1 MTKEE
6 FLKLYIE
13 HSEASEIQE
22 NVIVGSEEGEL
33 VQVLLKSDDKLF
45 QANCDKSFKDG
56 TDNPNNY
63 SITNNPV
70 EVVKNIMM
78 LPVYTSKKSESKY
91 SNYVAL
97 VNNGETVVG
106 VFPSEELAGKWIF
119 DNVLKAKFKI
129 TEKDLEAD
137 ADEGDDVTP
146 ENAWEF
152 YDDCGAS
159 VREIEIV

>member
-6 FLKLYIE
+6 FLTLYIE
-13 HSEASEIQE
+13 HSEASEILE
-22 NVIVGSEEGEL
+22 NVIVSSEEGEL
-33 VQVLLKSDDKLF
+33 VQVLLKSDGKLF

-63 SITNNPV
+63 SVTSNPV
-70 EVVKNIMM
+70 EVVKNLMV
-78 LPVYTSKKSESKY
+78 LPVYNSKQSNH

-97 VNNGETVVG
+97 VNDGETVVG
-106 VFPSEELAGKWIF
+106 VFPSEESAGKWIF
-119 DNVLKAKFKI
+119 DNVLKTKFKI

-159 VREIEIV
+159 VREIEVV

>member
-22 NVIVGSEEGEL
+22 NVIVSSEKGEL
-33 VQVLLKSDDKLF
+33 AQVLLKSDGKLF

-63 SITNNPV
+63 SVTSNPV
-70 EVVKNIMM
+70 EVVKNLLV
-78 LPVYTSKKSESKY
+78 LPVYNSKQSNH

-97 VNNGETVVG
+97 VNDGETVVG
-106 VFPSEELAGKWIF
+106 VFLSEESAGKWLF
-119 DNVLKAKFKI
+119 DNVLKAKFNI
-129 TEKDLEAD
+129 TEKDLEVD
-137 ADEGDDVTP
+137 ADEGDEVTP

-152 YDDCGAS
+152 YDDCGVS
-159 VREIEIV
+159 VREIKVV

>member
-6 FLKLYIE
+6 FLTLYIE

-33 VQVLLKSDDKLF
+33 VQVVLKSDGKLF

-63 SITNNPV
+63 SITDNPV
-70 EVVKNIMM
+70 EVVKNLI
-78 LPVYTSKKSESKY
+78 VISGYTSKKSNH

-97 VNNGETVVG
+97 VNDGETVVG

-159 VREIEIV
+159 VREIKVV

>member
-6 FLKLYIE
+6 FLQLYIE
-13 HSEASEIQE
+13 HSEANVEQE
-22 NVIVGSEEGEL
+22 VWLEGSSEGEA
-33 VQVLLKSDDKLF
+33 VQVVLESGGKLF
-45 QANCDKSFKDG
+45 QADCYKSFEDG

-63 SITNNPV
+63 SITKEPV
-70 EVVKNIMM
+70 EVYKSFIA
-78 LPVYTSKKSESKY
+78 LPLYTPTKSNHSY
-91 SNYVAL
+91 YVAM
-97 VNNGETVVG
+97 VNDGETVVG
-106 VFPSEELAGKWIF
+106 VFLSEESAGKWLF

-152 YDDCGAS
+152 YDDCGVS
-159 VREIEIV
+159 VREIKVV

>member
-6 FLKLYIE
+6 FLTLYIE

-22 NVIVGSEEGEL
+22 NAIAGSEEGEL
-33 VQVLLKSDDKLF
+33 VQVLLKSDGKLF

-70 EVVKNIMM
+70 EVVKNLMV
-78 LPVYTSKKSESKY
+78 LPVYTSEKSNH

-97 VNNGETVVG
+97 INNGETVVG
-106 VFPSEELAGKWIF
+106 VFPSEESAGKWVF
-119 DNVLKAKFKI
+119 DNVIKEMFEVTEEELK
-129 TEKDLEAD
+129 TRKD
-137 ADEGDDVTP
+137 GVTS
-146 ENAWEF
+146 ENAWKF
-152 YDDCGAS
+152 YDCDAS
-159 VREIEIV
+159 VRKIEVV

>member
-6 FLKLYIE
+6 FLTLYIE

-33 VQVLLKSDDKLF
+33 VQVVLKSDGKLF

-63 SITNNPV
+63 SITDNPE
-70 EVVKNIMM
+70 EVVKNLIV
-78 LPVYTSKKSESKY
+78 LSGYTSKKSNH

-97 VNNGETVVG
+97 INDGETVVG

-159 VREIEIV
+159 VREIEVV

>member
-6 FLKLYIE
+6 FLTLYIE

-22 NVIVGSEEGEL
+22 NVIVGSEKGEL
-33 VQVLLKSDDKLF
+33 VQVVLKSDGKLF

-63 SITNNPV
+63 SITDNPV
-70 EVVKNIMM
+70 EVVKNLIV
-78 LPVYTSKKSESKY
+78 LSGYTSKKSNH

-97 VNNGETVVG
+97 VNDGETVVG
-106 VFPSEELAGKWIF
+106 VFSSEELAGKWIF

-159 VREIEIV
+159 VREIEVV

>member
-6 FLKLYIE
+6 FLTLYIE

-22 NVIVGSEEGEL
+22 NVIVSSEKGEL
-33 VQVLLKSDDKLF
+33 AQVLLKSDGKLF

-63 SITNNPV
+63 SVTSNPV
-70 EVVKNIMM
+70 EVVKNLLV
-78 LPVYTSKKSESKY
+78 LPVYNSKQSNH

-97 VNNGETVVG
+97 VNDGETVVG
-106 VFPSEELAGKWIF
+106 VFPSEESAGKWIF

-159 VREIEIV
+159 VREIEVV

>member
-6 FLKLYIE
+6 FLTLYIE
-13 HSEASEIQE
+13 HSEASEILE
-22 NVIVGSEEGEL
+22 NVIVSSEEGEL
-33 VQVLLKSDDKLF
+33 VQVLLKSDGKLF

-63 SITNNPV
+63 SVTSNPV
-70 EVVKNIMM
+70 EVVKNLMV
-78 LPVYTSKKSESKY
+78 LPVYNSKQSNH

-97 VNNGETVVG
+97 VNDGETVVG
-106 VFPSEELAGKWIF
+106 VFPSEESAGKWIF

-137 ADEGDDVTP
+137 ADEGDNVTP

-159 VREIEIV
+159 VREIEVV

>member
-13 HSEASEIQE
+13 HNEASVVQE
-22 NVIVGSEEGEL
+22 VPLEGSSEGEA
-33 VQVLLKSDDKLF
+33 VQVVLKSDGKLF
-45 QANCDKSFKDG
+45 EANCYKSFKDG

-63 SITNNPV
+63 SLSKEPI
-70 EVVKNIMM
+70 EVYKSFVA
-78 LPVYTSKKSESKY
+78 LPLYTPTKSNHSY
-91 SNYVAL
+91 YVAL
-97 VNNGETVVG
+97 VNDGETVAG
-106 VFPSEELAGKWIF
+106 VFPNEESAGKWIF

-159 VREIEIV
+159 VREIKVV